1 MLNLAKLPVRKSNV
15 ALRVSKGHF
24 ATNHS
29 HINYLID
36 VTFQKSRLSEAQAVA
51 KALVKQYVT
60 STIVDTIVCLAR
72 PASGRG
78 LPGRG
83 ADQGRL
89 HVHQCP
95 SDDLRHYPGAQQRI
109 PAPLPGEPP
118 AYAGRKA
125 CFNPHGLCHH
135 RPDHQPEHGMCPL
148 LWRQGGGRLG
158 PSTAPQMWRQT
169 APASM
174 RCFTCGI
181 CRTMPAT
188 MPRTAPC
195 AGRGLKLTLSSQETA
210 TPVCEPSSLSFVR
223 RL

>member
-60 STIVDTIVCLAR
+60 STIVDTIVCLDGMQVVGACLAEELTKAGFMSINAHQTIYVITPELSSESQLLFR
-72 PASGRG
+72 ENLQPMLAGKHVLILMASVTTG
-78 LPGRG
+78 LTISQSMECVRYYGG
-83 ADQGRL
+83 KVVGVSAIYSATDVAADGT
-89 HVHQCP
+89 
-95 SDDLRHYPGAQQRI
+95 RI
-109 PAPLPGEPP
+109 NAL
-118 AYAGRKA
+118 
-125 CFNPHGLCHH
+125 
-135 RPDHQPEHGMCPL
+135 
-148 LWRQGGGRLG
+148 
-158 PSTAPQMWRQT
+158 
-169 APASM
+169 
-174 RCFTCGI
+174 FTCGI

>member
-60 STIVDTIVCLAR
+60 STIVDTIVCLDGMQVVGACLAEELTKAGFMSINAHQTIYVITPELSSESQLLFR
-72 PASGRG
+72 ENLQPMLAGKHVLILMASVTTG
-78 LPGRG
+78 LTI
-83 ADQGRL
+83 
-89 HVHQCP
+89 
-95 SDDLRHYPGAQQRI
+95 S
-109 PAPLPGEPP
+109 
-118 AYAGRKA
+118 
-125 CFNPHGLCHH
+125 
-135 RPDHQPEHGMCPL
+135 EHGMSATMAAR
-148 LWRQGGGRLG
+148 WWASR

-181 CRTMPAT
+181 CRTMPSYHAQDC
-188 MPRTAPC
+188 PFVP
-195 AGRGLKLTLSSQETA
+195 AGD
-210 TPVCEPSSLSFVR
+210 
-223 RL
+223 